1 MDPLLSLL
9 KENAR
14 ATDDDLARQLN
25 TTRDAVREKIS
36 AYQKSGVICAFQALI
51 NEERIADANEVNA
64 VIELKVRPERE
75 GGFDRISQ
83 RIARFPEVEALYLV
97 SGGFDLLL
105 FVRGRSLQEVAN
117 FVSAKLAPLDGVRS
131 TATHFMLKTYK
142 RLGVMMEKEERDE
155 RLKIAP

>member
-14 ATDDDLARQLN
+14 ASDDDLARQLN
-25 TTRDAVREKIS
+25 TTGDDVRAKIT
-36 AYQKSGVICAFQALI
+36 AYQKSGVIRAFQALI
-51 NEERIADANEVNA
+51 NEDRLADENEVNA

-75 GGFDRISQ
+75 GGFDRVSQ

-142 RLGVMMEKEERDE
+142 RLGVMMEKEEHDE